1 MSGPQVNTVFTARD
15 AMQRTLNSIE
25 GSARRLDRT
34 FGSLRGRIRSAFE
47 FHVVGRGVSMLENG
61 LYRVARI
68 IPDLIGRGEQWART
82 VDAITDATGMSA
94 EQASLLAGAQQRVG
108 GSAASLTTAFVGMAK
123 SVIQNREAWQDLG
136 VEVVR
141 GNDGA
146 VDAFATF
153 QNLRQAVAATGGS
166 LLSTAA
172 AQKLLGRGGKELL
185 DLLQLSDRQWRLLTD
200 DVRRSG
206 QVMSETAAANAEALE
221 RSRNRMQA
229 TLDGLGSKLLDN
241 LAPVLTRF
249 VDGFA
254 TFIQNNMD
262 QIVRL
267 VVGGANTILT
277 VVGSL
282 LGMDLGSWSFS
293 EQLGGLGNDARRAA
307 DGLRETAEGHRQAA
321 SAADRHSD
329 AIARSRREQQRL
341 RNEVGRAYRELF
353 SIQQQASPVNASD
366 LETELWRQRKI
377 REVKDAQDRVAEA
390 ERALRQH
397 RRTMDRMV
405 DITSTASRRMQADL
419 GDALVP
425 KKKPGSGGT
434 SGIFGNM
441 DEILR
446 ESTLTGLR
454 IAEALRTAIFGPE
467 AKRSIVTGGLS
478 FEVSMGRSGGLITH
492 LQNVGKFLDDVGGHL
507 SNLNGLLGGNGP
519 LVLGLAALTKL
530 LPGGLLIGA
539 GKGGAAL
546 VQGLFGSARP
556 GGGAASPGGGGG
568 PGLGGA
574 LSGLLGAAFINLLTG
589 SGIGNKQLDEYGPF
603 GGMGM
608 SGWDEQQ
615 TRALMERLERERRQQ
630 RGGHFNPAY
639 QQGMTNWAW
648 RWAGGPMSESPWG
661 PPAAPPPPPS
671 ALPGPAPGFGIRN
684 PFEVAL
690 RRYLGASSPIDQG
703 QQDQLGILGGI
714 FGAANTTAEQ
724 TAPLGAGQFGVMIQN
739 QAVPIF
745 GNVAATL
752 QGQSVSIAG
761 NVGALIQ
768 NTDLT
773 VKGRVDSVVQ
783 NTTLRINGEV
793 VATMVAAQEE
803 LLRNIVVNTGRL
815 RTDFVDRLSING
827 NGLLVRMAGGGGTA
841 GLAGKVANLE
851 DSVKAL
857 AGVNGQQNKRMGG
870 IEKTADKALSQN
882 KYQGRTL
889 DTHEARLDA
898 LDGGGTGPH
907 HIRAAGG
914 GGEGIAARRTA
925 SESATTNDILRD
937 IRRLLRDGARGGPS
951 TSSLRAGTG

>member
-1 MSGPQVNTVFTARD
+1 MAATAQVTSVFTARD
-15 AMQRTLNSIE
+15 QMTRTLRTIE
-25 GSARRLDRT
+25 GGVTRLDRSL
-34 FGSLRGRIRSAFE
+34 GSLRGRIRTAFE
-47 FHVVGRGVSMLENG
+47 FHVVGRGMMLFERG
-61 LYRVARI
+61 IHRLITA
-68 IPDLIGRGEQWART
+68 IPDLIGRGRQWAAT

-108 GSAASLTTAFVGMAK
+108 GSAASLTTAFAGMAK
-123 SVIQNREAWQDLG
+123 SVIGNREAWRELG

-185 DLLQLSDRQWRLLTD
+185 DLLQLSDRQWRLLTE

-206 QVMSETAAANAEALE
+206 QVISETAAANAEALE

-434 SGIFGNM
+434 SGIFGDM

-492 LQNVGKFLDDVGGHL
+492 LQNVGKFLGDVGGHL
-507 SNLNGLLGGNGP
+507 DNLNGLLGGNGP
-519 LVLGLAALTKL
+519 LVLGLAALVKL
-530 LPGGLLIGA
+530 IPGGEALLTATARASWGGLKGPGRESLRGIARGSGA
-539 GKGGAAL
+539 MLMNPAVLALLASGGLNAGLDRAL
-546 VQGLFGSARP
+546 RPADPRSRAWSGVQRNDNILPDWLNPAGIMGRLSTSTSDGLNELFRVLFPSRAGTNPLLGRP
-556 GGGAASPGGGGG
+556 GG
-568 PGLGGA
+568 
-574 LSGLLGAAFINLLTG
+574 I
-589 SGIGNKQLDEYGPF
+589 F
-603 GGMGM
+603 G
-608 SGWDEQQ
+608 QV
-615 TRALMERLERERRQQ
+615 RPPNPRQQ
-630 RGGHFNPAY
+630 FAD
-639 QQGMTNWAW
+639 
-648 RWAGGPMSESPWG
+648 PWI
-661 PPAAPPPPPS
+661 S
-671 ALPGPAPGFGIRN
+671 NSVGFGINN
-684 PFEVAL
+684 PFEIAL

-703 QQDQLGILGGI
+703 QQDQLAALGGI

-724 TAPLGAGQFGVMIQN
+724 TAPLGNGTLGVSNPNFPDIGKVKDWSAGSLGVEGRGGY
-739 QAVPIF
+739 V
-745 GNVAATL
+745 NVDNKPGTHINV
-752 QGQSVSIAG
+752 GGTGIGSGVAG
-761 NVGALIQ
+761 NIAD
-768 NTDLT
+768 T
-773 VKGRVDSVVQ
+773 KK
-783 NTTLRINGEV
+783 
-793 VATMVAAQEE
+793 
-803 LLRNIVVNTGRL
+803 NTGTGAGRL
-815 RTDFVDRLSING
+815 VAGGKSAAGWLQVIEGTGS
-827 NGLLVRMAGGGGTA
+827 GGGGRNSVLAAEMPA
-841 GLAGKVANLE
+841 GNL
-851 DSVKAL
+851 
-857 AGVNGQQNKRMGG
+857 
-870 IEKTADKALSQN
+870 
-882 KYQGRTL
+882 
-889 DTHEARLDA
+889 
-898 LDGGGTGPH
+898 GGGS
-907 HIRAAGG
+907 GG
-914 GGEGIAARRTA
+914 NGSRIATATRRTA
-925 SESATTNDILRD
+925 SNTDEMTTILRD